1 MRNNSAGMRRQRRSA
16 CEHHHLNGY
25 MKGIMMK
32 HRIMITT
39 MFALAVSCLCAAQA
53 QSNQTGM
60 NATSCQDMMK
70 GMNMKGMDMKNMD
83 AKSCQ
88 DMMKGVDMHQGNKGS
103 KVARHEAVG
112 TVKSV
117 DPAAGTVT
125 LAHGPV
131 KSLNWPAMTM
141 DFTVKDKALFDKL
154 SVGKKVDVEIVQQQ
168 GNYVITAVQ

>member
-1 MRNNSAGMRRQRRSA
+1 
-16 CEHHHLNGY
+16 
-25 MKGIMMK
+25 MK
-32 HRIMITT
+32 HHTMIAT
-39 MFALAVSCLCAAQA
+39 MLALAVSGMGAAQA

-60 NATSCQDMMK
+60 NAKSCQ
-70 GMNMKGMDMKNMD
+70 NMQGMDMKNMD

-88 DMMKGVDMHQGNKGS
+88 DMMKGMDMHQANKGS
-103 KVARHEAVG
+103 KTTRHEAVG

-141 DFTVKDKALFDKL
+141 GFAVKDKALFDKL
-154 SVGKKVDVEIVQQQ
+154 SVGKKVDVEIVQQDDK
-168 GNYVITAVQ
+168 YVITAVK

>member
-1 MRNNSAGMRRQRRSA
+1 
-16 CEHHHLNGY
+16 
-25 MKGIMMK
+25 MK
-32 HRIMITT
+32 HQTMIAT
-39 MFALAVSCLCAAQA
+39 MLAFAVSGLGAAQA
-53 QSNQTGM
+53 QSNPTGM

-70 GMNMKGMDMKNMD
+70 GMNTKGMD

-88 DMMKGVDMHQGNKGS
+88 DMMKGMNMQQANKGA
-103 KVARHEAVG
+103 KVTHHETVG

-141 DFTVKDKALFDKL
+141 GFAVKDKALFDKL
-154 SVGKKVDVEIVQQQ
+154 SVGKKVDVEIMQQD
-168 GNYVITAVQ
+168 GNYVITAVK

>member
-1 MRNNSAGMRRQRRSA
+1 
-16 CEHHHLNGY
+16 
-25 MKGIMMK
+25 MK
-32 HRIMITT
+32 HHTMIAA
-39 MFALAVSCLCAAQA
+39 MLALAASGLGVAQA

-60 NATSCQDMMK
+60 NAKSCQDMQ
-70 GMNMKGMDMKNMD
+70 GMNMKNMD

-88 DMMKGVDMHQGNKGS
+88 DMMKGMDMHQANKGS
-103 KVARHEAVG
+103 NATRHEAVG

-141 DFTVKDKALFDKL
+141 GFTVKDKALFNKL
-154 SVGKKVDVEIVQQQ
+154 SVGKKVDVEIVQQDSK
-168 GNYVITAVQ
+168 YVITTVK

>member
-1 MRNNSAGMRRQRRSA
+1 MN
-16 CEHHHLNGY
+16 HHT
-25 MKGIMMK
+25 
-32 HRIMITT
+32 MIATIL
-39 MFALAVSCLCAAQA
+39 AIAVSGLGAAQA

-60 NATSCQDMMK
+60 NAKSCQDMK
-70 GMNMKGMDMKNMD
+70 GMNMKNMD

-88 DMMKGVDMHQGNKGS
+88 DMMKGMDMHQANKGS
-103 KVARHEAVG
+103 KATRHEAVG

-141 DFTVKDKALFDKL
+141 GFAVKDQALFDKL
-154 SVGKKVDVEIVQQQ
+154 SVGKKVDVEIVQQD
-168 GNYVITAVQ
+168 GNYVITAVK

>member
-1 MRNNSAGMRRQRRSA
+1 
-16 CEHHHLNGY
+16 
-25 MKGIMMK
+25 MK
-32 HRIMITT
+32 HHTLIAT
-39 MFALAVSCLCAAQA
+39 MLALAVSGLGAAQT

-88 DMMKGVDMHQGNKGS
+88 DMMKGMHQANKGS
-103 KVARHEAVG
+103 KAARHEAVG

-141 DFTVKDKALFDKL
+141 GFTIKDKTLFDKL
-154 SVGKKVDVEIVQQQ
+154 SVGKKVDVEIVQQD
-168 GNYVITAVQ
+168 GNYVITAVK

>member
-1 MRNNSAGMRRQRRSA
+1 
-16 CEHHHLNGY
+16 
-25 MKGIMMK
+25 MK
-32 HRIMITT
+32 HHTLIAT
-39 MFALAVSCLCAAQA
+39 MLALALSGLGAAQA

-60 NATSCQDMMK
+60 NETSCQDMMK

-88 DMMKGVDMHQGNKGS
+88 DMMKGMDMHQANKGS

-141 DFTVKDKALFDKL
+141 GFAVKDKALFNKL
-154 SVGKKVDVEIVQQQ
+154 SVGKKVDVEIVQQDSK
-168 GNYVITAVQ
+168 YVITTVK

>member
-1 MRNNSAGMRRQRRSA
+1 
-16 CEHHHLNGY
+16 
-25 MKGIMMK
+25 MK
-32 HRIMITT
+32 HHTMIAA
-39 MFALAVSCLCAAQA
+39 MLAFAASGLGVAQA

-70 GMNMKGMDMKNMD
+70 GMNMQGMDMKNMD

-88 DMMKGVDMHQGNKGS
+88 DMMKGMDMHQANKGS
-103 KVARHEAVG
+103 KAARHEAVG

-141 DFTVKDKALFDKL
+141 GFTVKDKALLDKL
-154 SVGKKVDVEIVQQQ
+154 VVGKKVDVEIVQQE
-168 GNYVITAVQ
+168 GKYVITTVK

>member
-1 MRNNSAGMRRQRRSA
+1 
-16 CEHHHLNGY
+16 
-25 MKGIMMK
+25 MK
-32 HRIMITT
+32 HHTMIAA
-39 MFALAVSCLCAAQA
+39 MLALAASGLGVAQA

-70 GMNMKGMDMKNMD
+70 GMNMQGMDMKNMN

-88 DMMKGVDMHQGNKGS
+88 DMMKGMDMHQANKGS
-103 KVARHEAVG
+103 KAVRHEAVG

-141 DFTVKDKALFDKL
+141 GFMVKDKALLDKL
-154 SVGKKVDVEIVQQQ
+154 SVGKKVDVEIVQQDD
-168 GNYVITAVQ
+168 NYVITAVK

>member
-1 MRNNSAGMRRQRRSA
+1 
-16 CEHHHLNGY
+16 
-25 MKGIMMK
+25 MK
-32 HRIMITT
+32 HHTMIATLL
-39 MFALAVSCLCAAQA
+39 ALAVSGIGAVQA
-53 QSNQTGM
+53 QPGQTGM
-60 NATSCQDMMK
+60 DAKSCQDMMK

-88 DMMKGVDMHQGNKGS
+88 GLMKGIDMQEADKS
-103 KVARHEAVG
+103 AKAARHEAVG

-141 DFTVKDKALFDKL
+141 GFAVKDKALFDKL
-154 SVGKKVDVEIVQQQ
+154 SVGKKVDVEIVQQG
-168 GNYVITAVQ
+168 GNYVITAVK

>member
-1 MRNNSAGMRRQRRSA
+1 
-16 CEHHHLNGY
+16 
-25 MKGIMMK
+25 MKL
-32 HRIMITT
+32 HTMIAT
-39 MFALAVSCLCAAQA
+39 MFALAVSGLGAAQA
-53 QSNQTGM
+53 QSSQTGTD
-60 NATSCQDMMK
+60 AKSCQDMMK

-88 DMMKGVDMHQGNKGS
+88 DMMKGMDMHQANKGGTS
-103 KVARHEAVG
+103 VRHEAVG

-141 DFTVKDKALFDKL
+141 GFAVKDKALFDKL
-154 SVGKKVDVEIVQQQ
+154 SVGKKVDVEIVQQE
-168 GNYVITAVQ
+168 GNYVITAVK